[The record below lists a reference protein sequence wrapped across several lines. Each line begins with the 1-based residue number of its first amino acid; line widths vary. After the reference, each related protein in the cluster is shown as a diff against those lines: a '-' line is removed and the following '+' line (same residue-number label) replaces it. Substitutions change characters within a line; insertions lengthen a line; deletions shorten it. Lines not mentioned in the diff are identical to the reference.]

1 MNYAFEI
8 DTPANTPKSAPL
20 LTRRRIG
27 AGTIRQFVIYFPPGN
42 AGLLHLRIKHGN
54 HVLLPYNQEADIT
67 GDNVK
72 FDLPEDIKI
81 DRQTWQVTIESW
93 NTDDIFA
100 HKVYI
105 IISVLEEVSPPSWV
119 VTILNSLAVSQK
131 ATGRAAL
138 SGEPSGISAWA
149 SKLFGGL
156 KT

>member
-8 DTPANTPKSAPL
+8 DTPANTSKSAPL
-20 LTRRRIG
+20 ITRRRIG
-27 AGTIRQFVIYFPPGN
+27 AGTIRQFVIYFPPGG
-42 AGLLHLRIKHGN
+42 AGLLHVRIRHGN
-54 HVLLPYNQEADIT
+54 HVLLPYNQESDIT

-81 DRQTWQVTIESW
+81 DRQTWQITIETW
-93 NTDDIFA
+93 NTDDTFN
-100 HKVYI
+100 HKLYI
-105 IISVLEEVSPPSWV
+105 IISVLEEVRPPPWV
-119 VTILNSLAVSQK
+119 VSLLNLFFIKQK